1 METRDGLA
9 TEYLETLVE
18 ILGGRGAFSVT
29 VALTACESLL
39 LAEAA
44 AGTITPIKF
53 DVVVKVRASPIVDM
67 LGRSSTAIVRR
78 LRSACP
84 HKNIGGMFQKICT
97 ELTLR
102 CSICNS
108 MLCLKHP

>member
-9 TEYLETLVE
+9 E
-18 ILGGRGAFSVT
+18 ILGGRGVFSVT
-29 VALTACESLL
+29 VALTACESLP
-39 LAEAA
+39 LAKAT
-44 AGTITPIKF
+44 AGTVTPIKF
-53 DVVVKVRASPIVDM
+53 DVVVKAKASPIVDM

-78 LRSACP
+78 LKSVCP
-84 HKNIGGMFQKICT
+84 RRNIGGTFQKICT

-108 MLCLKHP
+108 TCA

>member
-9 TEYLETLVE
+9 TEYPEALVE

-29 VALTACESLL
+29 VALTACESLP

-44 AGTITPIKF
+44 AGTVAPIKF

-67 LGRSSTAIVRR
+67 LEGSSTAIVRR
-78 LRSACP
+78 LKSACP
-84 HKNIGGMFQKICT
+84 RRNIGDRFRRYASQLEIDRIAPGT
-97 ELTLR
+97 VLA
-102 CSICNS
+102 
-108 MLCLKHP
+108 